1 MIITGKKFSKPK
13 LSRVINGDD
22 APATGTMPAADARSI
37 AGATSTAGAT
47 SIAGA
52 TSTTPAS
59 KTRLDHLLVAKYPEY
74 NRSSLQK
81 FIKAGLVKVKG
92 KVVKKPNT
100 LLSSDAKIELTPP
113 TAARTFPQPPVLFE
127 NSQVLVLD
135 KPAGMLSMAKGAF
148 CPETTLEDFGL
159 IVHRLDRDTSGVV
172 ILAKDPATQSFLRRQ
187 FQERKTH
194 KTYFAVVHGRPK
206 QDKALIDLPISR
218 NFKRPNTFLVDAG
231 GKPSQTYYE
240 TVATNGKYSLLML
253 KPRTGRT
260 HQLRVH
266 LNYLGTPIVGDPVY
280 GTPADIAA
288 AQVAGQAKGG
298 TAQATTQAKA
308 DTAQAA
314 AQAKVGTAQAD
325 ATTQA
330 APASAGQV
338 ATAGSHAPRMFL
350 HAAALEITLP
360 NLTSDNQRCTFQAPL
375 PTAFTDFFK
384 KSGEWL
390 VDPASLAPITNVNLT
405 AAESTNFATTG
416 NADSVQAKAINQPAT
431 PQAGEH

>member
-22 APATGTMPAADARSI
+22 TPTTG
-37 AGATSTAGAT
+37 
-47 SIAGA
+47 
-52 TSTTPAS
+52 TTPATS
-59 KTRLDHLLVAKYPEY
+59 ARSTTGVASTAPAAKTRLDHLLVARYPEY

-81 FIKAGLVKVKG
+81 FVKAGLVKVDG
-92 KVVKKPNT
+92 KIVKKPNT
-100 LLSSDAKIELTPP
+100 LLADDVKIELTPP
-113 TAARTFPQPPVLFE
+113 TATRTFAQPPVLFE
-127 NSQVLVLD
+127 NAQVLVLD

-159 IVHRLDRDTSGVV
+159 LVHRLDRDTSGVV
-172 ILAKDPATQSFLRRQ
+172 ILAKDPTTQSFLRRQ

-206 QDKALIDLPISR
+206 QDRALIDLPISR

-240 TVATNGKYSLLML
+240 VVATNGKYSLLKL

-280 GTPADIAA
+280 GTPAD
-288 AQVAGQAKGG
+288 VADAE
-298 TAQATTQAKA
+298 QATTQSKA
-308 DTAQAA
+308 TA
-314 AQAKVGTAQAD
+314 
-325 ATTQA
+325 QA
-330 APASAGQV
+330 APASASRAAAPTNTTQ
-338 ATAGSHAPRMFL
+338 TAAPASHAPRMFL
-350 HAAALEITLP
+350 HAATLEITLP
-360 NLTSDNQRCTFQAPL
+360 NPTGDNQRCTFQAPL

-384 KSGEWL
+384 KAGEWL
-390 VDPASLAPITNVNLT
+390 
-405 AAESTNFATTG
+405 
-416 NADSVQAKAINQPAT
+416 
-431 PQAGEH
+431 AGEH

>member
-22 APATGTMPAADARSI
+22 APATGVTSTASAKSI
-37 AGATSTAGAT
+37 AGATSA
-47 SIAGA
+47 
-52 TSTTPAS
+52 TPAA

-100 LLSSDAKIELTPP
+100 LLSSDTKIELTPP

-159 IVHRLDRDTSGVV
+159 LVHRLDRDTSGVV

-240 TVATNGKYSLLML
+240 VVTTNGKYSLLML

-288 AQVAGQAKGG
+288 AAQVAGQAKGG
-298 TAQATTQAKA
+298 TAQA
-308 DTAQAA
+308 A
-314 AQAKVGTAQAD
+314 AQAKATSVQADTFSAQAD
-325 ATTQA
+325 
-330 APASAGQV
+330 
-338 ATAGSHAPRMFL
+338 APRMFL

-360 NLTSDNQRCTFQAPL
+360 SRAGDNQRCTFQAPL
-375 PTAFTDFFK
+375 PAAFTDFFK

-405 AAESTNFATTG
+405 AAESTNFATAG
-416 NADSVQAKAINQPAT
+416 NVDSVQAKATDQLAKPRAE
-431 PQAGEH
+431 EH

>member
-22 APATGTMPAADARSI
+22 APATGVTSTASAKSI
-37 AGATSTAGAT
+37 AGATSA
-47 SIAGA
+47 
-52 TSTTPAS
+52 TPAA

-159 IVHRLDRDTSGVV
+159 LVHRLDRDTSGVV

-288 AQVAGQAKGG
+288 AE
-298 TAQATTQAKA
+298 
-308 DTAQAA
+308 QAA

-360 NLTSDNQRCTFQAPL
+360 SRAGDNQRCTFQAPL
-375 PTAFTDFFK
+375 PAAFTDFFK

-390 VDPASLAPITNVNLT
+390 IDPASLAPITNVNLT
-405 AAESTNFATTG
+405 AAESINFATAG
-416 NADSVQAKAINQPAT
+416 NVDSVQAKATDQLAA

>member
-22 APATGTMPAADARSI
+22 APATGTMPTASARST
-37 AGATSTAGAT
+37 AGTTSTAGAT

-74 NRSSLQK
+74 NRSILQK
-81 FIKAGLVKVKG
+81 FIKAGLVKVNG

-127 NSQVLVLD
+127 NSQVLLLD

-159 IVHRLDRDTSGVV
+159 LVHRLDRDTSGVV

-288 AQVAGQAKGG
+288 AAQVAGQAKGG
-298 TAQATTQAKA
+298 TAQATAQAKA

-314 AQAKVGTAQAD
+314 AQAKATSVQADTLSAQAD
-325 ATTQA
+325 
-330 APASAGQV
+330 
-338 ATAGSHAPRMFL
+338 APRMFL

-360 NLTSDNQRCTFQAPL
+360 NPTGDNQRCTFQAPP

-405 AAESTNFATTG
+405 AAESTNFATAG
-416 NADSVQAKAINQPAT
+416 NVDSVQAKATDQPAT
-431 PQAGEH
+431 PQTGEH

>member
-22 APATGTMPAADARSI
+22 APATGITSTASAKSI
-37 AGATSTAGAT
+37 AGATSA
-47 SIAGA
+47 
-52 TSTTPAS
+52 TPAA

-100 LLSSDAKIELTPP
+100 LLASDAKIELTPP
-113 TAARTFPQPPVLFE
+113 TAAHTFPQPPVLFE

-159 IVHRLDRDTSGVV
+159 LVHRLDRDTSGVV

-288 AQVAGQAKGG
+288 ATQVAGQAKDG
-298 TAQATTQAKA
+298 TAQAT
-308 DTAQAA
+308 
-314 AQAKVGTAQAD
+314 AQAKVGTAQAAAQAK
-325 ATTQA
+325 ATSVQA
-330 APASAGQV
+330 AAQAD
-338 ATAGSHAPRMFL
+338 APRMFL

-360 NLTSDNQRCTFQAPL
+360 SRAGDNQRCTFQAPL
-375 PTAFTDFFK
+375 PAAFTDFFK

-390 VDPASLAPITNVNLT
+390 VDPASLAPIANVNLT
-405 AAESTNFATTG
+405 AAESTNFATAR
-416 NADSVQAKAINQPAT
+416 NVDSVQAEAT
-431 PQAGEH
+431 DQLAAPQAGEH

>member
-22 APATGTMPAADARSI
+22 APTTG
-37 AGATSTAGAT
+37 
-47 SIAGA
+47 
-52 TSTTPAS
+52 TTPAANARS
-59 KTRLDHLLVAKYPEY
+59 TASATSATPATKTRLDHLLVAKYPEY

-81 FIKAGLVKVKG
+81 FIKAGLVKVNG
-92 KVVKKPNT
+92 KAVKKPNT
-100 LLSSDAKIELTPP
+100 LLVDDAKIELTPP
-113 TAARTFPQPPVLFE
+113 TAMRTFAQPPVLFE
-127 NSQVLVLD
+127 NAQVLVLD

-159 IVHRLDRDTSGVV
+159 LVHRLDRDTSGVV

-240 TVATNGKYSLLML
+240 VVATNDKYSLLML

-280 GTPADIAA
+280 GTPADIAIA
-288 AQVAGQAKGG
+288 EQA
-298 TAQATTQAKA
+298 
-308 DTAQAA
+308 
-314 AQAKVGTAQAD
+314 
-325 ATTQA
+325 A
-330 APASAGQV
+330 APASH
-338 ATAGSHAPRMFL
+338 TPRMFL

-360 NLTSDNQRCTFQAPL
+360 NPTGDNQRCTFQAPL

-384 KSGEWL
+384 KAGEWL
-390 VDPASLAPITNVNLT
+390 VDPASLAPIANTNPT
-405 AAESTNFATTG
+405 SAG
-416 NADSVQAKAINQPAT
+416 NANPTDRLAT
-431 PQAGEH
+431 PRTGEH

>member
-22 APATGTMPAADARSI
+22 APATGTMPAASARST
-37 AGATSTAGAT
+37 AGTTSTAGAT

-52 TSTTPAS
+52 TSTTPAA

-159 IVHRLDRDTSGVV
+159 LVHRLDRDTSGVV

-288 AQVAGQAKGG
+288 AE
-298 TAQATTQAKA
+298 
-308 DTAQAA
+308 QAA

-360 NLTSDNQRCTFQAPL
+360 SHASDNQRCTFQAPL

-390 VDPASLAPITNVNLT
+390 VDTASLASITSADPT
-405 AAESTNFATTG
+405 SAG
-416 NADSVQAKAINQPAT
+416 NANLAQAKATDQPAT
-431 PQAGEH
+431 PRAGAH

>member
-22 APATGTMPAADARSI
+22 APATGTTPAADAR
-37 AGATSTAGAT
+37 

-159 IVHRLDRDTSGVV
+159 LVHRLARDTSGVV

-288 AQVAGQAKGG
+288 
-298 TAQATTQAKA
+298 T
-308 DTAQAA
+308 
-314 AQAKVGTAQAD
+314 QAD
-325 ATTQA
+325 ATATRANATSTQTNAVSTQA
-330 APASAGQV
+330 TPHASVSNLRTDANSTQ
-338 ATAGSHAPRMFL
+338 ADAPRMFL

-360 NLTSDNQRCTFQAPL
+360 NPTGDNQRCTFQAPL
-375 PTAFTDFFK
+375 PAAFTDFFK

-405 AAESTNFATTG
+405 AAESTNFATAG
-416 NADSVQAKAINQPAT
+416 NVDSVQAKATDQLAKPRAE
-431 PQAGEH
+431 EH

>member
-22 APATGTMPAADARSI
+22 APATGTMPTASARST
-37 AGATSTAGAT
+37 AGTTSIAGAT
-47 SIAGA
+47 SIAGTA
-52 TSTTPAS
+52 SATPAA

-81 FIKAGLVKVKG
+81 IIKAGLVKVKG

-100 LLSSDAKIELTPP
+100 LLASDAKIELTPP

-159 IVHRLDRDTSGVV
+159 LVHRLDRDTSGVV

-266 LNYLGTPIVGDPVY
+266 LNYLGTPIVGDPIY
-280 GTPADIAA
+280 GTPADIAAA

-298 TAQATTQAKA
+298 TAQATAQAKA
-308 DTAQAA
+308 TSVQADTFS
-314 AQAKVGTAQAD
+314 AQAD
-325 ATTQA
+325 
-330 APASAGQV
+330 
-338 ATAGSHAPRMFL
+338 APRMFL

-390 VDPASLAPITNVNLT
+390 VDPASLAPITNVNLA

>member
-22 APATGTMPAADARSI
+22 APATGVTSTASAKSI
-37 AGATSTAGAT
+37 AGATSA
-47 SIAGA
+47 
-52 TSTTPAS
+52 TPAA

-159 IVHRLDRDTSGVV
+159 LVHRLDRDTSGVV

-288 AQVAGQAKGG
+288 ATQVAGQAKGG
-298 TAQATTQAKA
+298 TAQATAQAKA
-308 DTAQAA
+308 TSVQADTFS
-314 AQAKVGTAQAD
+314 AQAD
-325 ATTQA
+325 
-330 APASAGQV
+330 
-338 ATAGSHAPRMFL
+338 APRMFL

-360 NLTSDNQRCTFQAPL
+360 SRAGDNQRCTFQAPL

-390 VDPASLAPITNVNLT
+390 IDPASLAPITNVNLT
-405 AAESTNFATTG
+405 AAESINFATAG
-416 NADSVQAKAINQPAT
+416 NVDSVQAKATDQLAA
-431 PQAGEH
+431 PQTEEH

>member
-37 AGATSTAGAT
+37 AGATSA
-47 SIAGA
+47 
-52 TSTTPAS
+52 TPAA

-159 IVHRLDRDTSGVV
+159 LVHRLDRDTSGVV

-288 AQVAGQAKGG
+288 ATQVAGQAKGG
-298 TAQATTQAKA
+298 TAQAKAGTAQATAQAKA
-308 DTAQAA
+308 TSVQAA
-314 AQAKVGTAQAD
+314 AQAD
-325 ATTQA
+325 
-330 APASAGQV
+330 
-338 ATAGSHAPRMFL
+338 APRMFL

-390 VDPASLAPITNVNLT
+390 VDPASLASITSADPT
-405 AAESTNFATTG
+405 SAG
-416 NADSVQAKAINQPAT
+416 NANLAQAKATDQPAT

>member
-22 APATGTMPAADARSI
+22 APATGTMPAADAR
-37 AGATSTAGAT
+37 

-159 IVHRLDRDTSGVV
+159 LVHRLDRDTSGVV

-280 GTPADIAA
+280 GTPADIAIA
-288 AQVAGQAKGG
+288 E
-298 TAQATTQAKA
+298 
-308 DTAQAA
+308 QAA
-314 AQAKVGTAQAD
+314 APAKVGTAQAN

-330 APASAGQV
+330 TPASACRAAAPTIAEQ
-338 ATAGSHAPRMFL
+338 TAAPVSHTPRMFL

-360 NLTSDNQRCTFQAPL
+360 NPTGDNQRCTFQAPL
-375 PTAFTDFFK
+375 PTDFTDFFK

-390 VDPASLAPITNVNLT
+390 VDPASLAPI
-405 AAESTNFATTG
+405 ASTNPTSAG
-416 NADSVQAKAINQPAT
+416 NTNPTDQLAT
-431 PQAGEH
+431 PRAGEH

>member
-22 APATGTMPAADARSI
+22 APATGTMPTASARST
-37 AGATSTAGAT
+37 AGTTSTAGAT
-47 SIAGA
+47 SIAGTA
-52 TSTTPAS
+52 SATPAA
-59 KTRLDHLLVAKYPEY
+59 KTRLDHLLVAKYSEY

-81 FIKAGLVKVKG
+81 FIKAGLVKVDG

-100 LLSSDAKIELTPP
+100 LLADDAKIELTPP
-113 TAARTFPQPPVLFE
+113 TATRTFAQPPVLFE
-127 NSQVLVLD
+127 NAQVLVLD

-148 CPETTLEDFGL
+148 CPETTLENFGL
-159 IVHRLDRDTSGVV
+159 LVHRLDRDTSGVV

-288 AQVAGQAKGG
+288 AAQVAGQAKGG
-298 TAQATTQAKA
+298 TAQATAQAKA
-308 DTAQAA
+308 TSVQADTFS
-314 AQAKVGTAQAD
+314 AQAD
-325 ATTQA
+325 
-330 APASAGQV
+330 
-338 ATAGSHAPRMFL
+338 APRMFL

-360 NLTSDNQRCTFQAPL
+360 NPTGDNQRCTFQAPL
-375 PTAFTDFFK
+375 PAAFTDFFK

-405 AAESTNFATTG
+405 AAESTNFATAG
-416 NADSVQAKAINQPAT
+416 HVDSVQAKATDQLAA
-431 PQAGEH
+431 PQAEEH

>member
-22 APATGTMPAADARSI
+22 APATGVTSTASAKSI
-37 AGATSTAGAT
+37 AGATSA
-47 SIAGA
+47 
-52 TSTTPAS
+52 TPAS

-113 TAARTFPQPPVLFE
+113 TAARTFAQPPVLFE
-127 NSQVLVLD
+127 NAQVLVLD

-148 CPETTLEDFGL
+148 CPDTTLEDFGL
-159 IVHRLDRDTSGVV
+159 LVHRLDRDTSGVV

-240 TVATNGKYSLLML
+240 VVATNDKYSLLML

-280 GTPADIAA
+280 GTPTDIASAEQA
-288 AQVAGQAKGG
+288 AAPAN
-298 TAQATTQAKA
+298 ATTQATPA
-308 DTAQAA
+308 SACRATVPTNVTQTTAQA
-314 AQAKVGTAQAD
+314 
-325 ATTQA
+325 
-330 APASAGQV
+330 
-338 ATAGSHAPRMFL
+338 SHTPRMFL

-360 NLTSDNQRCTFQAPL
+360 SRAGDNQRCTFQAPL
-375 PTAFTDFFK
+375 PAAFTDFFK

-390 VDPASLAPITNVNLT
+390 IDPASLAPITNVNLT
-405 AAESTNFATTG
+405 AAESTNFATAG
-416 NADSVQAKAINQPAT
+416 NVDSVQAKTTDQLAA

>member
-22 APATGTMPAADARSI
+22 APATGV
-37 AGATSTAGAT
+37 TSTASAK

-159 IVHRLDRDTSGVV
+159 LVHRLDRDTSGVV

-280 GTPADIAA
+280 GTPADIAIA
-288 AQVAGQAKGG
+288 EQAD
-298 TAQATTQAKA
+298 AP
-308 DTAQAA
+308 
-314 AQAKVGTAQAD
+314 AKVGTAQA
-325 ATTQA
+325 T
-330 APASAGQV
+330 PASACRAAVPTIAEQA
-338 ATAGSHAPRMFL
+338 ATPASHTPRMFL

-360 NLTSDNQRCTFQAPL
+360 NPTGDNQRCTFQAPL

-390 VDPASLAPITNVNLT
+390 VDPASLAPIANTNPT
-405 AAESTNFATTG
+405 SAG
-416 NADSVQAKAINQPAT
+416 NADPTDQLAT
-431 PQAGEH
+431 PRAGAH

>member
-22 APATGTMPAADARSI
+22 APTTG
-37 AGATSTAGAT
+37 
-47 SIAGA
+47 
-52 TSTTPAS
+52 TTPAANARS
-59 KTRLDHLLVAKYPEY
+59 TASATSATPATKTRLDHLLVAKYPEY

-100 LLSSDAKIELTPP
+100 LLASDAKIELTPP
-113 TAARTFPQPPVLFE
+113 TAMRTFAQPPVLFE
-127 NSQVLVLD
+127 NAQVLVLD

-159 IVHRLDRDTSGVV
+159 LVHRLDRDTSGVV
-172 ILAKDPATQSFLRRQ
+172 ILAKDAATQSFLRRQ

-206 QDKALIDLPISR
+206 QDRALIDLPINR

-240 TVATNGKYSLLML
+240 VVTTNDKYSLLML

-266 LNYLGTPIVGDPVY
+266 LNYIGTPIVGDPVY
-280 GTPADIAA
+280 GTPADIAIA
-288 AQVAGQAKGG
+288 E
-298 TAQATTQAKA
+298 
-308 DTAQAA
+308 QAA
-314 AQAKVGTAQAD
+314 AQAKVGTAQAN

-330 APASAGQV
+330 TPASACRAAVPTNATQAAAPASH
-338 ATAGSHAPRMFL
+338 TPRMFL

-360 NLTSDNQRCTFQAPL
+360 NPTGDNQRCTFQAPL

-384 KSGEWL
+384 KAGEWL
-390 VDPASLAPITNVNLT
+390 
-405 AAESTNFATTG
+405 
-416 NADSVQAKAINQPAT
+416 AT
-431 PQAGEH
+431 PRAGEH

>member
-22 APATGTMPAADARSI
+22 TPTTG
-37 AGATSTAGAT
+37 
-47 SIAGA
+47 
-52 TSTTPAS
+52 TTPAANARS
-59 KTRLDHLLVAKYPEY
+59 TASATSATPATKTRLDHLLVAKYPEY

-81 FIKAGLVKVKG
+81 FIKAGLVKVNG
-92 KVVKKPNT
+92 KAVKKPNT
-100 LLSSDAKIELTPP
+100 LLADDAKIELTPP
-113 TAARTFPQPPVLFE
+113 TAMRTFAQPPVLFE
-127 NSQVLVLD
+127 NAQVLVLD

-159 IVHRLDRDTSGVV
+159 LVHRLDRDTSGVV

-240 TVATNGKYSLLML
+240 VVATNDKYSLLML

-288 AQVAGQAKGG
+288 AAQVAGQAKGG
-298 TAQATTQAKA
+298 TAQAT
-308 DTAQAA
+308 
-314 AQAKVGTAQAD
+314 
-325 ATTQA
+325 
-330 APASAGQV
+330 PASACRAAV
-338 ATAGSHAPRMFL
+338 PTNATQTAAPVSHTPRMFL

-360 NLTSDNQRCTFQAPL
+360 NPTGDNQRCTFQAPL

-384 KSGEWL
+384 KASEWL
-390 VDPASLAPITNVNLT
+390 VDPASLAPIANTNPT
-405 AAESTNFATTG
+405 SAG
-416 NADSVQAKAINQPAT
+416 NANPTDQLAT
-431 PQAGEH
+431 PRAGEH

>member
-22 APATGTMPAADARSI
+22 ALVTDATPAA
-37 AGATSTAGAT
+37 
-47 SIAGA
+47 
-52 TSTTPAS
+52 
-59 KTRLDHLLVAKYPEY
+59 KTRLDHLLVAKYPAY

-81 FIKAGLVKVKG
+81 FIKAGLVKVDG
-92 KVVKKPNT
+92 RVVKKPNT
-100 LLSSDAKIELTPP
+100 LLADDAKIELTPP
-113 TAARTFPQPPVLFE
+113 TATRTFAQPPILFE
-127 NSQVLVLD
+127 NAQVLVLD

-159 IVHRLDRDTSGVV
+159 LVHRLDRDTSGVV
-172 ILAKDPATQSFLRRQ
+172 VLAKDAATQSFLRRQ

-240 TVATNGKYSLLML
+240 VVATNDKYSLLML

-288 AQVAGQAKGG
+288 AE
-298 TAQATTQAKA
+298 
-308 DTAQAA
+308 QAA
-314 AQAKVGTAQAD
+314 TQVDAKRTD
-325 ATTQA
+325 TSATSLA
-330 APASAGQV
+330 NV
-338 ATAGSHAPRMFL
+338 PRMFL
-350 HAAALEITLP
+350 HAASLEITLP
-360 NLTSDNQRCTFQAPL
+360 NPAGNNQRCTFRAPL
-375 PTAFTDFFK
+375 PAAFTQFFA
-384 KSGEWL
+384 KSGQWL
-390 VDPASLAPITNVNLT
+390 IDPQTLT
-405 AAESTNFATTG
+405 DPTG
-416 NADSVQAKAINQPAT
+416 AN
-431 PQAGEH
+431 

>member
-37 AGATSTAGAT
+37 AGATST
-47 SIAGA
+47 
-52 TSTTPAS
+52 TPAS

-74 NRSSLQK
+74 NRSNLQK
-81 FIKAGLVKVKG
+81 FIKAGLVKVNG

-159 IVHRLDRDTSGVV
+159 LVHRLDRDTSGVV

-288 AQVAGQAKGG
+288 ATQVAGQAKGG
-298 TAQATTQAKA
+298 TAQATAQAKA
-308 DTAQAA
+308 TSVQADTFS
-314 AQAKVGTAQAD
+314 AQAD
-325 ATTQA
+325 
-330 APASAGQV
+330 
-338 ATAGSHAPRMFL
+338 APRMFL

-360 NLTSDNQRCTFQAPL
+360 SRAGDNQRCTFQAPL

-390 VDPASLAPITNVNLT
+390 IDPASLAPITNVNLT
-405 AAESTNFATTG
+405 AAESINFATAG
-416 NADSVQAKAINQPAT
+416 NVDSVQAKATDQLAA
-431 PQAGEH
+431 PQTEEH

>member
-22 APATGTMPAADARSI
+22 ALVTDATPAA
-37 AGATSTAGAT
+37 
-47 SIAGA
+47 
-52 TSTTPAS
+52 
-59 KTRLDHLLVAKYPEY
+59 KTRLDHLLVAKYPTY

-81 FIKAGLVKVKG
+81 FIKAGLVKVNG
-92 KVVKKPNT
+92 KIVKKPNT
-100 LLSSDAKIELTPP
+100 PLTDDVKIELTPP
-113 TAARTFPQPPVLFE
+113 TATRTFAQPPILFE
-127 NSQVLVLD
+127 NAQVLVLD

-159 IVHRLDRDTSGVV
+159 LVHRLDRDTSGVV
-172 ILAKDPATQSFLRRQ
+172 ILAKDAATQSFLRRQ

-231 GKPSQTYYE
+231 GKPAQTYYE
-240 TVATNGKYSLLML
+240 VVATNDKYSLLML

-288 AQVAGQAKGG
+288 AE
-298 TAQATTQAKA
+298 
-308 DTAQAA
+308 QAA
-314 AQAKVGTAQAD
+314 TQAD
-325 ATTQA
+325 AKRTNTSTPS
-330 APASAGQV
+330 PANV
-338 ATAGSHAPRMFL
+338 PRMFL
-350 HAAALEITLP
+350 HAATLEITLP
-360 NLTSDNQRCTFQAPL
+360 NPTGDNQRRTFCAPL
-375 PTAFTDFFK
+375 PAAFTQFFA
-384 KSGEWL
+384 KSGQWL
-390 VDPASLAPITNVNLT
+390 VDPQTLT
-405 AAESTNFATTG
+405 DT
-416 NADSVQAKAINQPAT
+416 
-431 PQAGEH
+431 AGAN

>member
-22 APATGTMPAADARSI
+22 APATGAAATGAAAT
-37 AGATSTAGAT
+37 AGTTSTAGIT
-47 SIAGA
+47 SIAGGA
-52 TSTTPAS
+52 SATPAA

-81 FIKAGLVKVKG
+81 FIKAGLVKVNG

-135 KPAGMLSMAKGAF
+135 KPAGMLSVAKGAF

-159 IVHRLDRDTSGVV
+159 LVHRLDRDTSGVV

-288 AQVAGQAKGG
+288 AAQVAGQAKDG
-298 TAQATTQAKA
+298 TAQAKAGTVQAATQA
-308 DTAQAA
+308 D
-314 AQAKVGTAQAD
+314 V
-325 ATTQA
+325 
-330 APASAGQV
+330 
-338 ATAGSHAPRMFL
+338 PRMFL

-360 NLTSDNQRCTFQAPL
+360 NPTGDNQRCTFQAPL

-405 AAESTNFATTG
+405 AAESTNFATAG
-416 NADSVQAKAINQPAT
+416 NVDSVQAKTTDQLAA

>member
-13 LSRVINGDD
+13 LSQVINGDD
-22 APATGTMPAADARSI
+22 APATGVTSTASAKSI
-37 AGATSTAGAT
+37 AGATSAT
-47 SIAGA
+47 
-52 TSTTPAS
+52 PVS

-159 IVHRLDRDTSGVV
+159 LVHRLDRDTSGVV

-280 GTPADIAA
+280 GTPADITAA
-288 AQVAGQAKGG
+288 
-298 TAQATTQAKA
+298 TQA
-308 DTAQAA
+308 D
-314 AQAKVGTAQAD
+314 
-325 ATTQA
+325 
-330 APASAGQV
+330 
-338 ATAGSHAPRMFL
+338 APRMFL

-360 NLTSDNQRCTFQAPL
+360 SRAGDNQRCTFQAPL

-405 AAESTNFATTG
+405 AAESTNFATAG
-416 NADSVQAKAINQPAT
+416 NVDSVQAKTTDQLAA

>member
-22 APATGTMPAADARSI
+22 APATGTTPAADAR
-37 AGATSTAGAT
+37 

-159 IVHRLDRDTSGVV
+159 LVHRLDRDTSGVV

-266 LNYLGTPIVGDPVY
+266 LNYLGTPIVGDPVGTPIVGDPVY

-288 AQVAGQAKGG
+288 AE
-298 TAQATTQAKA
+298 
-308 DTAQAA
+308 QAA

-390 VDPASLAPITNVNLT
+390 VDPASLASITSADPT
-405 AAESTNFATTG
+405 SAG
-416 NADSVQAKAINQPAT
+416 NANLAQAKATDQLAA